1 MDDTQIHQL
10 LQELETADPAEAPD
24 LADEAA
30 RLLAEALGR
39 GGENN
44 DEPGDPA

>member
-1 MDDTQIHQL
+1 MHQL

-30 RLLAEALGR
+30 RLLTEALGG
-39 GGENN
+39 GGEN
-44 DEPGDPA
+44 DESGDPA